1 MFRDK
6 LSVAI
11 NKICLINLIDQL
23 QLTISYKHVL
33 LSEIR
38 SNAKYQR
45 NIYYTILDVHDI
57 SVLITGK
64 NEEYH
69 NELWIQWYNK
79 LLIAFRLS
87 ETFYDN
93 CERRE
98 RERFLTNKYRWENIF
113 FDYFTVYVYSWYH
126 LFVLL

>member
-33 LSEIR
+33 LSEIL

-64 NEEYH
+64 NEEYY
-69 NELWIQWYNK
+69 NKLCIQWYNK
-79 LLIAFRLS
+79 RLIAFRLS

-93 CERRE
+93 CER

-113 FDYFTVYVYSWYH
+113 FDYFTVHVYSWYH